1 MTDLN
6 NASFVTKKHIARRTF
21 LRGAGVTLALPLLDS
36 MVPAFTALAQSAA
49 APRLRLGFCFM
60 PHGAVMANWTP
71 TAEGALE
78 LSPILA
84 PLEPYKNNVVVLS
97 NLAHAMAGPQGPGDN
112 GGDHTRCPAVFLNG
126 VHPKRTDGADIRAGV
141 TIDQIAAEKIGQDTL
156 LPSLELAIEDYSG
169 LVGSCDVGF
178 SCTYMNT
185 ISWRTPTAPMP
196 MEINPRVVFDRM
208 FGDGATAEERRRRID
223 TQRSILDAV
232 TDQVRRLQGG
242 LGSSDRNRV
251 AEYLDTVR
259 EIERRI
265 SLSEKQAGQNLDV
278 PVSPR
283 GVPDDFVEHTKLMF
297 DLMTIAYQA
306 NITRITTF
314 MMAREVSYRTFPM
327 LGISEAF
334 HPASHHQNNP
344 ERLAQLTR
352 IQAFHVGLWSY
363 WLEKLRTTPDGD
375 GSLLDHSLILY
386 GGAMSNSNVHNHAPL
401 PIVVA
406 GGANGTLKGGRHLKY
421 AENTP
426 MANLLLTILDK
437 AGVHQDGVG
446 DSTAVLTEL

>member
-1 MTDLN
+1 V
-6 NASFVTKKHIARRTF
+6 SFVTRKHLPRRTF
-21 LRGAGVTLALPLLDS
+21 LRGAGVTLSLPLLES
-36 MVPAFTALAQSAA
+36 MVPALTALAQTAA
-49 APRLRLGFCFM
+49 TPRLRMGFCFM

-71 TAEGALE
+71 ATEGPLQ

-84 PLEPYKNNVVVLS
+84 PLEAYKKNVVVVS

-126 VHPKRTDGADIRAGV
+126 VHPKRTDGADIYAGV
-141 TIDQIAAEKIGQDTL
+141 TIDQMAAAKIGQDTL
-156 LPSLELAIEDYSG
+156 LPSLELAVEDYSG

-185 ISWRTPTAPMP
+185 ISWRTPTTPMP

-232 TDQVRRLQGG
+232 VGQIQRLQGG
-242 LGSSDRNRV
+242 LGSGDRNRV

-265 SLSEKQAGQNLDV
+265 ELSEKRTSENLEV
-278 PVSPR
+278 PVTPR
-283 GVPDDFVEHTKLMF
+283 GIPDDFVEHTKLMF
-297 DLMTIAYQA
+297 DLMTIAFQA
-306 NITRITTF
+306 DITRISTF

-334 HPASHHQNNP
+334 HPASHHQNNA

-352 IQAFHVGLWSY
+352 IQTFHVGLWSY
-363 WLEKLRTTPDGD
+363 LLEKLRATPDGD
-375 GSLLDHSLILY
+375 GNLLDHSLVLY
-386 GGAMSNSNVHNHAPL
+386 GGAMSNSNVHNHSPL

-406 GGANGTLKGGRHLKY
+406 GGAAGRMKGGRHLKY
-421 AENTP
+421 PENTP
-426 MANLLLTILDK
+426 MANLLMTILGK
-437 AGVHQDGVG
+437 AGISQESVG
-446 DSTAVLTEL
+446 DSTGDLSEV

>member
-1 MTDLN
+1 M
-6 NASFVTKKHIARRTF
+6 S
-21 LRGAGVTLALPLLDS
+21 LPLLDA
-36 MVPAFTALAQSAA
+36 MVPAQTALAQTAA
-49 APRLRLGFCFM
+49 KPQVRLGLCFI
-60 PHGAVMANWTP
+60 PHGAVMNQWTP
-71 TAEGALE
+71 ATEGPLQ

-84 PLEPYKNNVVVLS
+84 PLEAYKDQVVVIS

-126 VHPKRTDGADIRAGV
+126 VHPKRTDGADIHAGM
-141 TIDQIAAEKIGQDTL
+141 TIDQMAAAKIGQDTL

-196 MEINPRVVFDRM
+196 MEINPRVVFDRL
-208 FGDGATAEERRRRID
+208 FGDGANADERRRRID

-232 TDQVRRLQGG
+232 TSQVRRLQGG
-242 LGSSDRNRV
+242 LGSGDRNRV

-265 SLSEKQAGQNLDV
+265 ELSEKRTGEHLEV
-278 PVSPR
+278 PVTPR
-283 GVPDDFVEHTKLMF
+283 GIPDDFVEHTKLMF
-297 DLMTIAYQA
+297 DLMTIAFQA
-306 NITRITTF
+306 DITRISTF

-344 ERLAQLTR
+344 TRLEQLTK
-352 IQAFHVGLWSY
+352 IQTFHVSLWSY
-363 WLEKLRTTPDGD
+363 LLEKLRATPDGD
-375 GSLLDHSLILY
+375 GTLLDHSLLLY
-386 GGAMSNSNVHNHAPL
+386 GGAMSNSNVHNHSPL
-401 PIVVA
+401 PILVA
-406 GGANGTLKGGRHLKY
+406 GGAAGRMKGGRHLKY
-421 AENTP
+421 PENTP
-426 MANLLLTILDK
+426 MANLLATILEK
-437 AGVHQDGVG
+437 AGIPQDSVG
-446 DSTAVLTEL
+446 DSSGALSEV

>member
-1 MTDLN
+1 MTFL
-6 NASFVTKKHIARRTF
+6 SKRHLPRRTF
-21 LRGAGVTLALPLLDS
+21 LRGLGVTMSLPLLDS
-36 MVPAFTALAQSAA
+36 MIPAQTPLARTAANPQI
-49 APRLRLGFCFM
+49 RLGLCFI
-60 PHGAVMANWTP
+60 PHGAVMNNWTP
-71 TAEGALE
+71 AEEGALK
-78 LSPILA
+78 LSRTLA
-84 PLEPYKNNVVVLS
+84 PLEPFKDQVVVVS
-97 NLAHAMAGPQGPGDN
+97 NLAHKMAAPGGPGDN
-112 GGDHTRCPAVFLNG
+112 GGDHTRSPAVYLNG
-126 VHPKRTDGADIRAGV
+126 VHPKRTDGADIFAGV
-141 TIDQIAAEKIGQDTL
+141 TIDQMAAEKIGQDTL
-156 LPSLELAIEDYSG
+156 LPSLELAVEDYSG

-223 TQRSILDAV
+223 TPRSILDAV

-242 LGSSDRNRV
+242 LGANDRNRV
-251 AEYLDTVR
+251 ADYLDSVR

-265 SLSEKQAGQNLDV
+265 VFSEKQASQNLDV

-283 GVPDDFVEHTKLMF
+283 GIPDDFVEHTKLMF
-297 DLMTIAYQA
+297 DLMTIAFQA
-306 NITRITTF
+306 NITRISTF

-363 WLEKLRTTPDGD
+363 WLEKLRSTPDGD
-375 GSLLDHSLILY
+375 GTLLDHSLILY
-386 GGAMSNSNVHNHAPL
+386 GGAMSNSNVHNHSPL
-401 PIVVA
+401 PILVA
-406 GGANGTLKGGRHLKY
+406 GGAAGRMKGGRHLKY
-421 AENTP
+421 PENTP

-437 AGVHQDGVG
+437 AGIV
-446 DSTAVLTEL
+446 

>member
-1 MTDLN
+1 V
-6 NASFVTKKHIARRTF
+6 SIFVSKKHIARRSF

-97 NLAHAMAGPQGPGDN
+97 NFAHAMAGPQGPGDN

-232 TDQVRRLQGG
+232 SDQVRRLQGG

-265 SLSEKQAGQNLDV
+265 ALSEKQASQNLDV
-278 PVSPR
+278 PASPR

-375 GSLLDHSLILY
+375 GTLLDHSLILY

-406 GGANGTLKGGRHLKY
+406 GGANGTMKGGRHLKY

-426 MANLLLTILDK
+426 MANLLLTILEK

-446 DSTAVLTEL
+446 DSTGMLTEL

>member
-1 MTDLN
+1 V
-6 NASFVTKKHIARRTF
+6 SFVTRKHLPRRTF
-21 LRGAGVTLALPLLDS
+21 LRGAGVTLSLPLLES
-36 MVPAFTALAQSAA
+36 MVPALTALAQTAA
-49 APRLRLGFCFM
+49 KPRLRIGFCFM

-71 TAEGALE
+71 ATEGALQ

-84 PLEPYKNNVVVLS
+84 PLEAYKNQVVVVS

-126 VHPKRTDGADIRAGV
+126 IHPKRTDGADIFAGV
-141 TIDQIAAEKIGQDTL
+141 TIDQIAAAKIGQDTL
-156 LPSLELAIEDYSG
+156 LPSLELAVEDYSG

-185 ISWRTPTAPMP
+185 ISWRTPTSPMP

-208 FGDGATAEERRRRID
+208 FGDGATADERRRRIE

-232 TDQVRRLQGG
+232 TGQIQRLQGG
-242 LGSSDRNRV
+242 LGSGDRNRV
-251 AEYLDTVR
+251 TEYLDTVR

-265 SLSEKQAGQNLDV
+265 DLSEKRTGDHLEV
-278 PVSPR
+278 PVTPR
-283 GVPDDFVEHTKLMF
+283 GIPDDFVEHTKLMF
-297 DLMTIAYQA
+297 DLMTIAFQA
-306 NITRITTF
+306 DITRISTF

-334 HPASHHQNNP
+334 HPASHHQNNA

-352 IQAFHVGLWSY
+352 IQTFHVSLWSY
-363 WLEKLRTTPDGD
+363 LLEKLRATPDGD
-375 GSLLDHSLILY
+375 GNLLDHSLLLY
-386 GGAMSNSNVHNHAPL
+386 GGAMSNSNVHNHSPL

-406 GGANGTLKGGRHLKY
+406 GGAAGRMKGGRHIKY
-421 AENTP
+421 PENTP
-426 MANLLLTILDK
+426 MANLLMTFLEK
-437 AGVHQDGVG
+437 AGIPQDRVG
-446 DSTAVLTEL
+446 DSSGDLSDL

>member
-1 MTDLN
+1 
-6 NASFVTKKHIARRTF
+6 
-21 LRGAGVTLALPLLDS
+21 
-36 MVPAFTALAQSAA
+36 
-49 APRLRLGFCFM
+49 M

-71 TAEGALE
+71 TTEGPLQ
-78 LSPILA
+78 LSPILG
-84 PLEPYKNNVVVLS
+84 PLEAYTNQVVVIS

-126 VHPKRTDGADIRAGV
+126 VHPKRTDGADIHAGT
-141 TIDQIAAEKIGQDTL
+141 TIDQIAAARIGQDTL

-208 FGDGATAEERRRRID
+208 FGDGANAAERRRRIE

-232 TDQVRRLQGG
+232 MSQVRRLQGG
-242 LGSSDRNRV
+242 LGAGDRTRV

-265 SLSEKQAGQNLDV
+265 DLSEKRTGENLEV
-278 PVSPR
+278 PATPR
-283 GVPDDFVEHTKLMF
+283 GIPDDFVEHTKLMF
-297 DLMTIAYQA
+297 DLMTIAFQA
-306 NITRITTF
+306 DITRISTF

-327 LGISEAF
+327 IGISEAF
-334 HPASHHQNNP
+334 HPASHHQNSA
-344 ERLAQLTR
+344 ERLAQLTK
-352 IQAFHVGLWSY
+352 IQTFHVSLWSY
-363 WLEKLRTTPDGD
+363 FLEKLRATPDGD
-375 GSLLDHSLILY
+375 GNLLDHSLVLY
-386 GGAMSNSNVHNHAPL
+386 GGAMSNSNVHNHSPL

-406 GGANGTLKGGRHLKY
+406 GGAAGRMKGGRHIKY
-421 AENTP
+421 PENTP

-437 AGVHQDGVG
+437 AGIPQDSVG
-446 DSTAVLTEL
+446 DSTGALSEL

>member
-1 MTDLN
+1 V
-6 NASFVTKKHIARRTF
+6 SFITKKHLARRTF
-21 LRGAGVTLALPLLDS
+21 LRGAGVTLSLPLLES
-36 MVPAFTALAQSAA
+36 MVPALTALAQTAA
-49 APRLRLGFCFM
+49 VPRLRLGFSFM

-71 TAEGALE
+71 ATEGALE

-84 PLEPYKNNVVVLS
+84 PLEPYKNQVVVLS

-126 VHPKRTDGADIRAGV
+126 VHPKRTDGADILAGT
-141 TIDQIAAEKIGQDTL
+141 TIDQIAASKIGQDTL

-185 ISWRTPTAPMP
+185 ISWRTPTSPMP

-208 FGDGATAEERRRRID
+208 FGDGATADERRRRIE

-232 TDQVRRLQGG
+232 TSQVRRLQGG
-242 LGSSDRNRV
+242 LGSGDRNRV

-265 SLSEKQAGQNLDV
+265 ELAEKRASENLEV
-278 PVSPR
+278 PISPR
-283 GVPDDFVEHTKLMF
+283 GIPDDFVEHTKLMF
-297 DLMTIAYQA
+297 DLMTIAFQA
-306 NITRITTF
+306 DITRISTF

-334 HPASHHQNNP
+334 HPASHHQNSP
-344 ERLAQLTR
+344 ERLAQLTK
-352 IQAFHVGLWSY
+352 IQTFHVALWSY
-363 WLEKLRTTPDGD
+363 WLEKLRATPDGD
-375 GSLLDHSLILY
+375 GNLLDHSLLLY
-386 GGAMSNSNVHNHAPL
+386 GGAMSNSNVHNHSPL
-401 PIVVA
+401 PILVA
-406 GGANGTLKGGRHLKY
+406 GGATGSMKGGRHLHY
-421 AENTP
+421 PENTP
-426 MANLLLTILDK
+426 MANLLLTMLNK
-437 AGVHQDGVG
+437 AGIPLESVG
-446 DSTAVLTEL
+446 DSTGALSEL

>member
-1 MTDLN
+1 V
-6 NASFVTKKHIARRTF
+6 SFVTKKHLARRTF
-21 LRGAGVTLALPLLDS
+21 LRGAGVTLSLPLLES
-36 MVPAFTALAQSAA
+36 MVPALTALAQTAA
-49 APRLRLGFCFM
+49 NPRLRMGFCFM

-71 TAEGALE
+71 ATEGRLE

-84 PLEPYKNNVVVLS
+84 PLEEYKDQVVVIT

-126 VHPKRTDGADIRAGV
+126 VHPKRTDGADIHAGT

-185 ISWRTPTAPMP
+185 ISWRTPTTPMP

-208 FGDGATAEERRRRID
+208 FGDGATADERRRRIE

-232 TDQVRRLQGG
+232 TSQVRRLQGG
-242 LGSSDRNRV
+242 LGSGDRNRV

-265 SLSEKQAGQNLDV
+265 ELSEKRASENVDV

-283 GVPDDFVEHTKLMF
+283 GIPDDFVEHTKLMF
-297 DLMTIAYQA
+297 DLMTIAFQA
-306 NITRITTF
+306 DITRISTF

-334 HPASHHQNNP
+334 HPASHHQNSA
-344 ERLAQLTR
+344 ERLAQLSK
-352 IQAFHVGLWSY
+352 IQTFHVSLWSY
-363 WLEKLRTTPDGD
+363 LLEKLRATPDGD
-375 GSLLDHSLILY
+375 GNLLDHSLLLY
-386 GGAMSNSNVHNHAPL
+386 GGAMSNSNVHNHSPL

-406 GGANGTLKGGRHLKY
+406 GGANGKMKGGRHVKY
-421 AENTP
+421 PENTP
-426 MANLLLTILDK
+426 MANLLMTFLEK
-437 AGVHQDGVG
+437 AGIPQDSVG
-446 DSTAVLTEL
+446 DSTGDLSEI

>member
-1 MTDLN
+1 V
-6 NASFVTKKHIARRTF
+6 SFVTRKHLPRRTF
-21 LRGAGVTLALPLLDS
+21 LRGAGITLSLPLLES
-36 MVPAFTALAQSAA
+36 MVPALTALAQTAA
-49 APRLRLGFCFM
+49 TPRLRLGFCFM

-71 TAEGALE
+71 ATEGALQ

-84 PLEPYKNNVVVLS
+84 PLEAYKDQVVVVS

-126 VHPKRTDGADIRAGV
+126 VHPKRTDGADIHAGV
-141 TIDQIAAEKIGQDTL
+141 TIDQIAAAKLGQDTL
-156 LPSLELAIEDYSG
+156 LPSLELAVEDYSG

-185 ISWRTPTAPMP
+185 ISWRTPTTPMP

-208 FGDGATAEERRRRID
+208 FGDGANADERRRRID

-232 TDQVRRLQGG
+232 TGQIRRLQGG
-242 LGSSDRNRV
+242 LGSGDRNRV

-265 SLSEKQAGQNLDV
+265 DLSEKRTSENLEV
-278 PVSPR
+278 PVTPR
-283 GVPDDFVEHTKLMF
+283 GIPDDFVEHTKLMF
-297 DLMTIAYQA
+297 DLMTIAFQA
-306 NITRITTF
+306 DITRISTF

-334 HPASHHQNNP
+334 HPASHHQNNAD
-344 ERLAQLTR
+344 RLAQLTR
-352 IQAFHVGLWSY
+352 IQTFHVGLWSY
-363 WLEKLRTTPDGD
+363 LLEKLRATSDGD
-375 GSLLDHSLILY
+375 GTLLDHSLLLY
-386 GGAMSNSNVHNHAPL
+386 GGAMSNSNVHNHSPL

-406 GGANGTLKGGRHLKY
+406 GGAAGRIKGGRHLKY
-421 AENTP
+421 PENTP
-426 MANLLLTILDK
+426 MANLLMAILEK
-437 AGVHQDGVG
+437 AGIPQDSVG
-446 DSTAVLTEL
+446 DSSGALSEV

>member
-1 MTDLN
+1 V
-6 NASFVTKKHIARRTF
+6 SFVTKKHLPRRTF
-21 LRGAGVTLALPLLDS
+21 LRGAGVTLSLPLLES
-36 MVPAFTALAQSAA
+36 MVPALTALAQTAA
-49 APRLRLGFCFM
+49 APRLRLGFSFM

-71 TAEGALE
+71 ATEGALE
-78 LSPILA
+78 LSPILS
-84 PLEPYKNNVVVLS
+84 PLEPYKNQVVVLS

-126 VHPKRTDGADIRAGV
+126 VHPKRTDGADIHAGT
-141 TIDQIAAEKIGQDTL
+141 TIDQIAAAKIGQDTL

-169 LVGSCDVGF
+169 LVGACDVGF

-208 FGDGATAEERRRRID
+208 FGDGADANERRRRIE

-232 TDQVRRLQGG
+232 TSQVRRLQGG

-265 SLSEKQAGQNLDV
+265 ELSEKRAGENLEV
-278 PVSPR
+278 PVTPR
-283 GVPDDFVEHTKLMF
+283 GIPDDFVEHTKLMF
-297 DLMTIAYQA
+297 DLMTIAFQA
-306 NITRITTF
+306 DITRISTF

-334 HPASHHQNNP
+334 HPASHHQNSL
-344 ERLAQLTR
+344 ERLAQLTK
-352 IQAFHVGLWSY
+352 IQTFHVALWSY
-363 WLEKLRTTPDGD
+363 WLEKLRATPDGE
-375 GSLLDHSLILY
+375 GNLLDHSLLLY
-386 GGAMSNSNVHNHAPL
+386 GGAMSNSNVHNHSPL

-406 GGANGTLKGGRHLKY
+406 GGATGAMKGGRHLHY
-421 AENTP
+421 PENTP
-426 MANLLLTILDK
+426 MANLLLTILNK
-437 AGVHQDGVG
+437 AGIPQESVG
-446 DSTAVLTEL
+446 DSTGTLSEL